1 MDWNGIIGDRRR
13 YAALE
18 RRERGGRLLSAAF
31 AALSLLAVVAMLAAA
46 AGPWLA
52 LDLRGNVQSA
62 AGRAVAGVSR
72 SARSTGTT
80 ARPPTGSTGAC
91 WMWTARASWAV

>member
-1 MDWNGIIGDRRR
+1 MDWDGIIGDGSR

-18 RRERGGRLLSAAF
+18 RREHGGRLLSAAF
-31 AALSLLAVVAMLAAA
+31 SALSLLAVVAMLAAA

-62 AGRAVAGVSR
+62 AGRTVA
-72 SARSTGTT
+72 
-80 ARPPTGSTGAC
+80 
-91 WMWTARASWAV
+91 ARAAGLPAGRR